1 MNILQV
7 VVVGCHAYVA
17 IVDDHTTNSSQ
28 SRDVAGSNICS
39 FEGISD
45 AHQPNV
51 SDLRMGR

>member
-17 IVDDHTTNSSQ
+17 IVDDHTTNFSQ
-28 SRDVAGSNICS
+28 SRDIADSNTCN